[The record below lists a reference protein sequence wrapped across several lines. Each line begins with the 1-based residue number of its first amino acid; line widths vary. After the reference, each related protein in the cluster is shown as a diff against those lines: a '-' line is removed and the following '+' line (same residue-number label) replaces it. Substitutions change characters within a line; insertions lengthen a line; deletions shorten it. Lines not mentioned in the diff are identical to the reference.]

1 MIVMRYLFLS
11 TLLTTGLFTLAACTE
26 STDSSISKNDPDTNR
41 WYTEQQVNNGD
52 VIYQKHCAS
61 CHQPDGSGTT
71 DWRQKTVDGK
81 YPPPPLNGTAH
92 TWHHPMDTL
101 KRTIRMGGVPL
112 GGSMPAFESRLN
124 DQEIEETLAWI
135 QSHWPDRIYN
145 AWLERNRQASR

>member
-1 MIVMRYLFLS
+1 MIVMRYFFLS
-11 TLLTTGLFTLAACTE
+11 ILLTTGLFTLTACTE

-41 WYTEQQVNNGD
+41 WYTKQQVNNGD

-61 CHQPDGSGTT
+61 CHQPDASGST